1 MENRL
6 NKLKIVNWLILIFFS
21 AIFLFVRSFM
31 GIYLFNYRIG
41 ELAVLFCF
49 LLTGF
54 YVLFLYRKNFLG
66 KPTDINY
73 LLIVISFLLTLIIS
87 GSNIFDTYT
96 YKSSSYIWT
105 MSFIFVGIYI
115 YKNIDFDD
123 VVLKVFLSLMPLIY
137 LFLVLLPPNIKKFFG
152 NFFGMFSDKYEMH
165 KGSDLLIIYV
175 IVFMISNTKINKG
188 NFYIYYFIFISSL
201 FFPLLMFKSRG
212 AFIGAGLFFIV
223 EVFRNRKV
231 VFNGIRRTV
240 SVILLFILILNLSVF
255 FISGSSTLE
264 KDDSII
270 GLTSI
275 AELRYKTY
283 VEYDEGFSILFFR
296 NNRIYSADG
305 NLNWRLQIWQD
316 VWEDIKKSNNT
327 LFFGF
332 GYKEK
337 IPAMNEVHRQGL
349 DFKNENVHNNF
360 VNILARGGL
369 LQLLLFISFY
379 YFLISKYKEKFGN
392 YDILIYI
399 LPILFCSFFDA
410 SMENSHFPL
419 LYYFFLGRLFIKEY

>member
-152 NFFGMFSDKYEMH
+152 K
-165 KGSDLLIIYV
+165 
-175 IVFMISNTKINKG
+175 
-188 NFYIYYFIFISSL
+188 
-201 FFPLLMFKSRG
+201 
-212 AFIGAGLFFIV
+212 
-223 EVFRNRKV
+223 
-231 VFNGIRRTV
+231 
-240 SVILLFILILNLSVF
+240 
-255 FISGSSTLE
+255 
-264 KDDSII
+264 
-270 GLTSI
+270 
-275 AELRYKTY
+275 
-283 VEYDEGFSILFFR
+283 
-296 NNRIYSADG
+296 
-305 NLNWRLQIWQD
+305 
-316 VWEDIKKSNNT
+316 
-327 LFFGF
+327 
-332 GYKEK
+332 
-337 IPAMNEVHRQGL
+337 
-349 DFKNENVHNNF
+349 
-360 VNILARGGL
+360 
-369 LQLLLFISFY
+369 
-379 YFLISKYKEKFGN
+379 
-392 YDILIYI
+392 
-399 LPILFCSFFDA
+399 
-410 SMENSHFPL
+410 
-419 LYYFFLGRLFIKEY
+419 